1 MSAQTCLQPNRT
13 LTRNPTIS
21 NTSDVLS
28 FPCRAILFD
37 LDGVLV
43 DSAECVER
51 TWRNW
56 ANNHRLNPEQVIAF
70 AHGRRTIETV
80 RLVAPGLNAEAEVAE
95 LEAGE
100 AMKTDGIYEIESARD
115 LIERLPAGRWAVV
128 TSGIRAVAEFRLRH
142 TRLQVPSVMI
152 CADEIVRG
160 KPDPEGYLVAAER
173 LNEAPADCIVIEDAP
188 LGIAAARAAGMR
200 VIAIASTYPREQL
213 TRADVVVE
221 RLSDLN
227 VVRDEPGIRIE
238 IAARGR

>member
-1 MSAQTCLQPNRT
+1 MSAQTCLRLNRT

-56 ANNHRLNPEQVIAF
+56 ASRHQLNPDQVIAF

-80 RLVAPGLNAEAEVAE
+80 RLVAPGLNAEAEVVE

-142 TRLQVPSVMI
+142 TRLPVPSVMI

-160 KPDPEGYLVAAER
+160 KPDPEGYLVAAGR

-188 LGIAAARAAGMR
+188 LGIAAARAAGMP
-200 VIAIASTYPREQL
+200 VIAIASTYPEEQL
-213 TRADVVVE
+213 TGADAVVE

-227 VVRDEPGIRIE
+227 VVSDGQTIRIE